1 MTQTEHILSLLTA
14 TVFADKR
21 VFSEEINVFLK
32 GAARLDILRYNKT
45 KMSETKLL
53 LWYETNKAS
62 VKEKMVTPYFKDWF
76 YDLLEKL
83 SDVED
88 KDAILSVMED
98 ISQADGELHVSERAL
113 SALAARYWDVT

>member
-1 MTQTEHILSLLTA
+1 MESMASLSSYVDSSKMTQTEHILSLLTA

-62 VKEKMVTPYFKDWF
+62 VKEKMATPYFKDWF

-83 SDVED
+83 
-88 KDAILSVMED
+88 
-98 ISQADGELHVSERAL
+98 
-113 SALAARYWDVT
+113 

>member
-1 MTQTEHILSLLTA
+1 MESMASLSSYVDSSKMTQTEHILSLLTA

-21 VFSEEINVFLK
+21 VFSEEIKAFLK

-62 VKEKMVTPYFKDWF
+62 VKEKMATPYFKDWF

-83 SDVED
+83 
-88 KDAILSVMED
+88 
-98 ISQADGELHVSERAL
+98 
-113 SALAARYWDVT
+113 